1 MAWGLQQVCNPRFCW
16 GQTMAALRSLRPGPG
31 SFSRSGL
38 FILAS
43 LTLLFGGASFAGAA
57 IRQGGGI
64 VIFGRVN
71 LPNGRPATTRVKV
84 FIEGVNGLRRD
95 ILSDDQGNYEF
106 RGMNGGRYR
115 IHATNPNAPE
125 QYCNPV
131 EADTTRTYS
140 NRLQVDVN
148 LKLPLHKEKKDANPG
163 IVSAAEAAQNIPKP
177 SLKAYEQGLKLQKEN
192 KGEQA
197 LSAFN
202 QAIELYPEYFQALTE
217 RANLL
222 MGSGKLTEAAA
233 DFERALRLNDKY
245 VPALRGLGYCQIQ
258 QKQFGAAVSNLER
271 AFVMEPK
278 VPLTLLLLGY
288 ANLSLSRFEPAKQCL
303 EEALKLGPESSA
315 RAYVY
320 LAQVFAHEQKF
331 KEAADSIRR
340 YLTLK
345 PDAADAASL
354 RKMEADWRA
363 RAKAAKD
370 QQ

>member
-1 MAWGLQQVCNPRFCW
+1 MLTSQSP
-16 GQTMAALRSLRPGPG
+16 RPGPYSHGRNVLFALISIAILFSG
-31 SFSRSGL
+31 SS
-38 FILAS
+38 I
-43 LTLLFGGASFAGAA
+43 AGNTFQ
-57 IRQGGGI
+57 QGGGF
-64 VIFGRVN
+64 VIFGRVR
-71 LPNGRPATTRVKV
+71 LPDGRPANERMKV
-84 FIEGVNGLRRD
+84 FIEALNGLKRD
-95 ILSDDQGNYEF
+95 TLSDKDGNYEF
-106 RGMNGGRYR
+106 RGMSGGRYR
-115 IHATNPNAPE
+115 VYATNPDAPE
-125 QYCNPV
+125 QYCDPI
-131 EADTTRTYS
+131 EADTNRAYS

-163 IVSAAEAAQNIPKP
+163 VVSAAEAAQNIPKP
-177 SLKAYEQGLKLQKEN
+177 ALKAYEQGLKLQKEN

-197 LSAFN
+197 LNAFN

-222 MGSGKLTEAAA
+222 MGSGKLTEATA
-233 DFERALRLNDKY
+233 DFGRALRLNEKY

-258 QKQFGAAVSNLER
+258 QKQFEAAVNNLEQ

-288 ANLSLSRFEPAKQCL
+288 ANLSLNRYEPAKQCL
-303 EEALKLGPESSA
+303 EEALKLGPESAA
-315 RAYVY
+315 RAHVY

-331 KEAADSIRR
+331 KEAADSIHR
-340 YLTLK
+340 YLSLK

-363 RAKAAKD
+363 RAKSVKD

>member
-1 MAWGLQQVCNPRFCW
+1 M
-16 GQTMAALRSLRPGPG
+16 
-31 SFSRSGL
+31 
-38 FILAS
+38 
-43 LTLLFGGASFAGAA
+43 
-57 IRQGGGI
+57 
-64 VIFGRVN
+64 
-71 LPNGRPATTRVKV
+71 KV
-84 FIEGVNGLRRD
+84 FIEALNGLKRD
-95 ILSDDQGNYEF
+95 TLSDKDGNYEF
-106 RGMNGGRYR
+106 RGMSGGRYR
-115 IHATNPNAPE
+115 VYATNPDAPE
-125 QYCNPV
+125 QYCDPI
-131 EADTTRTYS
+131 EADTNRAYS

-148 LKLPLHKEKKDANPG
+148 LKLPLHKEKKDSNPG
-163 IVSAAEAAQNIPKP
+163 VVSAAEAAQNIPKP
-177 SLKAYEQGLKLQKEN
+177 ALKAYEQVLKLQKEN

-197 LSAFN
+197 LNAFN

-222 MGSGKLTEAAA
+222 MGSGKLTDATT

-258 QKQFGAAVSNLER
+258 QKQYEVAVSNLER

-288 ANLSLSRFEPAKQCL
+288 ANLSLSRYEPAKQCL
-303 EEALKLGPESSA
+303 EEALKLGPDSAA
-315 RAYVY
+315 RAHVY

-340 YLTLK
+340 YLSLK

-354 RKMEADWRA
+354 RNMEADWRA

>member
-43 LTLLFGGASFAGAA
+43 LTLLFGGASIAGAA

-71 LPNGRPATTRVKV
+71 LPNGRPATTRMKV
-84 FIEGVNGLRRD
+84 FIEGINGLRRD

-106 RGMNGGRYR
+106 RGMSGGRYR
-115 IHATNPNAPE
+115 VHAINPDAPE
-125 QYCNPV
+125 QYCDPID
-131 EADTTRTYS
+131 ADTTRAFS
-140 NRLQVDVN
+140 GRLQVDIN

-163 IVSAAEAAQNIPKP
+163 VVSVSEVTQNIPK
-177 SLKAYEQGLKLQKEN
+177 SARKAYEEALKLQKEN
-192 KGEQA
+192 QAEQA
-197 LSAFN
+197 LARFN

-222 MGSGKLTEAAA
+222 MGSGQLTEAAA

-245 VPALRGLGYCQIQ
+245 APALRGLGYCQIQ
-258 QKQFGAAVSNLER
+258 QKQFEAAVINLER

-288 ANLSLSRFEPAKQCL
+288 ANLSLSRYEPAKQCL
-303 EEALKLGPESSA
+303 EEALKLGQESAA
-315 RAYVY
+315 RAHVY
-320 LAQVFAHEQKF
+320 LAEVFAHEQKF

-345 PDAADAASL
+345 PDAADAAGL
-354 RKMEADWRA
+354 RKMESDWRE
-363 RAKAAKD
+363 RAKAPRN

>member
-1 MAWGLQQVCNPRFCW
+1 M
-16 GQTMAALRSLRPGPG
+16 
-31 SFSRSGL
+31 
-38 FILAS
+38 
-43 LTLLFGGASFAGAA
+43 
-57 IRQGGGI
+57 
-64 VIFGRVN
+64 
-71 LPNGRPATTRVKV
+71 KV
-84 FIEGVNGLRRD
+84 FIEALNGLKRD
-95 ILSDDQGNYEF
+95 TLSDKDGNYEF
-106 RGMNGGRYR
+106 RGMSGGRYR
-115 IHATNPNAPE
+115 VYATNPDAPE
-125 QYCNPV
+125 QYCDPI
-131 EADTTRTYS
+131 EADTNRAYS

-148 LKLPLHKEKKDANPG
+148 LKLPLHKEKKDSNPG
-163 IVSAAEAAQNIPKP
+163 VVSAAEAAQNIPKP
-177 SLKAYEQGLKLQKEN
+177 ALKAYEQGLKLQKEN

-197 LSAFN
+197 LNAFN

-222 MGSGKLTEAAA
+222 MGSGKLTDATT

-258 QKQFGAAVSNLER
+258 QKQYEVAVSNLER

-288 ANLSLSRFEPAKQCL
+288 ANLSLSRYEPAKQCL
-303 EEALKLGPESSA
+303 EEALKLGPDSAA
-315 RAYVY
+315 RAHVY

-340 YLTLK
+340 YLSLK

-354 RKMEADWRA
+354 RNMEADWRA